1 MSQTVI
7 SLITRVKFSHQ
18 NKIRITLY
26 DTNEKDVTNFY
37 KENLSNLIN
46 VEKIPNILKNTDPN
60 KLVQKVKGKIF
71 FILLSQI

>member
-60 KLVQKVKGKIF
+60 KLVPKVKGKIF